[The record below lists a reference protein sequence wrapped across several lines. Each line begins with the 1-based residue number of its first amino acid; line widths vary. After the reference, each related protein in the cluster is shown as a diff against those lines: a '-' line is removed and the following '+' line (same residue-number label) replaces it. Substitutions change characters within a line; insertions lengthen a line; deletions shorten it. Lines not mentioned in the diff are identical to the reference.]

1 MPTFQLI
8 GLQTL
13 EILTLIFGI
22 LGVTAS
28 LLLIFSPN
36 LTRSISNLFNR
47 HVNID
52 EKIEYVDK
60 EINIDSFFYSH
71 NILVG
76 TLLAAGSVFSLI
88 FLFFKLDISDFAN
101 IFFVSHKHQSTYEMI
116 FYFISWVGKVA
127 CFFGLLFGFILFFSP
142 DKMRWIENK
151 LNFWFETRPVFDK
164 LNNSF
169 YGFDAL
175 LLGRSMFFGLIG
187 LILSIFIIVLSTLNL
202 LD

>member
-1 MPTFQLI
+1 MPTVQLI

-22 LGVTAS
+22 SGVTVS

-36 LTRSISNLFNR
+36 LTRLISNLFNR

-76 TLLAAGSVFSLI
+76 TLLTIGSVFSLI

-101 IFFVSHKHQSTYEMI
+101 IFFVSHKH
-116 FYFISWVGKVA
+116 
-127 CFFGLLFGFILFFSP
+127 L
-142 DKMRWIENK
+142 
-151 LNFWFETRPVFDK
+151 
-164 LNNSF
+164 
-169 YGFDAL
+169 
-175 LLGRSMFFGLIG
+175 
-187 LILSIFIIVLSTLNL
+187 
-202 LD
+202 